1 MKTHRLLWGACLL
14 LLLTGCAG
22 IGAGTVSRD
31 RFDYTEAI
39 SDSWKRQMLLNM
51 VKMRYGDAP
60 VFLDVAS
67 VINQYALTGSINLNA
82 SWIHNAPVSPY
93 SAAQAVGAVGAYEDR
108 PTITYSPLMGERFA
122 RELMTPIPP
131 AAILSLIQGGYPAD
145 LVFRLSVHSINGIRN
160 RFGGA
165 ARAHGAD
172 PEFYPLL
179 EKMRSIQSSGAVG
192 MRVKKGEGKEEAWMM
207 VFRAKREEKL
217 EADKEE
223 VRKILGLDPK
233 AQEFRVVYGAISRD
247 DQEIAIL
254 SRSMLEILTDLASSI
269 EVPPAHV
276 TEKRVNPTL
285 EEQVG
290 DVKVPPLIRVSSSP
304 SRPADVFVAVPCR
317 DHWFWID
324 DRDLRSK
331 SVFSFLMFIFTLLET
346 PDKGGTPIVTI
357 PTR

>member
-1 MKTHRLLWGACLL
+1 
-14 LLLTGCAG
+14 
-22 IGAGTVSRD
+22 
-31 RFDYTEAI
+31 
-39 SDSWKRQMLLNM
+39 
-51 VKMRYGDAP
+51 
-60 VFLDVAS
+60 
-67 VINQYALTGSINLNA
+67 
-82 SWIHNAPVSPY
+82 
-93 SAAQAVGAVGAYEDR
+93 
-108 PTITYSPLMGERFA
+108 
-122 RELMTPIPP
+122 
-131 AAILSLIQGGYPAD
+131 
-145 LVFRLSVHSINGIRN
+145 
-160 RFGGA
+160 
-165 ARAHGAD
+165 
-172 PEFYPLL
+172 
-179 EKMRSIQSSGAVG
+179 

-207 VFRAKREEKL
+207 VFRAKQGEKG

-269 EVPPAHV
+269 EVPGAHV

-304 SRPADVFVAVPCR
+304 SPPADAFVAVPCR
-317 DHWFWID
+317 GHWFWID

-346 PDKGGTPIVTI
+346 PDKGGAPIVTI